1 MQNRIVLV
9 MLVVLAA
16 CAGTWAPPVSAQG
29 VRGELS
35 ATASY
40 LEYRTVVRETIPES
54 LVPGDGITR
63 VLDDGTVVTC
73 VPGGDCYYY
82 RAGDVSGVSPLT
94 QDLRLTAWPGYRGV
108 SGHVHL
114 RGRYGSDAL
123 WPRSSQR
130 FEALSAYVDFQRRAY
145 RVRAGRQPRMSGLG
159 LYRFDGA
166 SVLWRGWKGLRVE
179 AFAGRSLGGSLD
191 QYRTGSLL
199 ADADRFAPDTGSI
212 LWGIEGKARLGRRL
226 SGSLL
231 YQRELRTDRMDM
243 YTERVA
249 FDGRWTG
256 RPLTA
261 DLSLRYDVA
270 FGQFN
275 EARLRLQR
283 PVSRTVVVAGDLRHY
298 HPFFEYWTIWGAFS
312 PVGYNEGRLSAFW
325 RVRPGLRL
333 TAGASY
339 RDYEDTGVSSDIAPI
354 EGDGWRTHVGA
365 SWNRKPWTASGTYS
379 LYTGYGA
386 FRSAVDAVVGRDF
399 GPRIHLG
406 VFGTG
411 TQQFAEF
418 RFGDGRTLGGG
429 VQGRARVRNAS
440 VDVSLGLYRQSYDN
454 RPGFDD
460 YNQFRGRIGVTMEFG
475 SEPARRTP
483 GFGTRRAVK

>member
-1 MQNRIVLV
+1 M
-9 MLVVLAA
+9 
-16 CAGTWAPPVSAQG
+16 
-29 VRGELS
+29 
-35 ATASY
+35 
-40 LEYRTVVRETIPES
+40 
-54 LVPGDGITR
+54 
-63 VLDDGTVVTC
+63 
-73 VPGGDCYYY
+73 
-82 RAGDVSGVSPLT
+82 
-94 QDLRLTAWPGYRGV
+94 
-108 SGHVHL
+108 HL

-283 PVSRTVVVAGDLRHY
+283 PVSRTVVGKVLETGQ
-298 HPFFEYWTIWGAFS
+298 PEYIKNVQDNRAFS
-312 PVGYNEGRLSAFW
+312 PSRSNGGYAHTQAYPCSQPGNPDSYTCTHSHHSKVNNLLVGSLS
-325 RVRPGLRL
+325 RHC
-333 TAGASY
+333 ASN
-339 RDYEDTGVSSDIAPI
+339 I
-354 EGDGWRTHVGA
+354 
-365 SWNRKPWTASGTYS
+365 
-379 LYTGYGA
+379 
-386 FRSAVDAVVGRDF
+386 
-399 GPRIHLG
+399 
-406 VFGTG
+406 
-411 TQQFAEF
+411 
-418 RFGDGRTLGGG
+418 
-429 VQGRARVRNAS
+429 
-440 VDVSLGLYRQSYDN
+440 
-454 RPGFDD
+454 
-460 YNQFRGRIGVTMEFG
+460 
-475 SEPARRTP
+475 
-483 GFGTRRAVK
+483 